1 MNNMN
6 NKKIFALI
14 LAAALG
20 VTPLAA
26 CGEKEPTGEVTKAFS
41 SMADIGKA
49 VKEGLG
55 DNYFGDLTIDSE
67 ILDAMFGVKAEW
79 VDDFF
84 GEMAQISDAHNDRF
98 VLVKATE
105 GHATD
110 VENAF
115 KDYMEFDF
123 NSERQYPQHVQK
135 TKAAQVYRNN
145 DYVALIITGPVDTNA
160 DDSTNYKNA
169 LDSNL
174 KAISIIEEYIGG
186 K

>member
-1 MNNMN
+1 M
-6 NKKIFALI
+6 NKKLIAILMSAALI
-14 LAAALG
+14 AAPM
-20 VTPLAA
+20 TA
-26 CGEKEPTGEVTKAFS
+26 CGGEKTPAGEVTKTFS
-41 SMADIGKA
+41 SLSDIGKA
-49 VKEGLG
+49 VKDGLG

-98 VLVKATE
+98 VLVKAAE

-110 VENAF
+110 VESAF

-135 TKAAQVYRNN
+135 TKAAQIYCNN

-160 DDSTNYKNA
+160 DDSTNYKSA

>member
-1 MNNMN
+1 M
-6 NKKIFALI
+6 NKKKIISLLI
-14 LAAALG
+14 VAALG
-20 VTPLAA
+20 ATMLPS
-26 CGEKEPTGEVTKAFS
+26 CGEKEPTGEVTKTFS

-55 DNYFGDLTIDSE
+55 GNYFGDMTIDSE
-67 ILDAMFGVKAEW
+67 VLDAMFGVKAEW
-79 VDDFF
+79 VDDYF
-84 GEMAQISDAHNDRF
+84 GEMAQISAEHNDRF

-115 KDYMEFDF
+115 NDYMEFDF

-145 DYVALIITGPVDTNA
+145 DYVALVITGPVDDSA
-160 DDSTNYKNA
+160 DDSTNYNNA
-169 LDSNL
+169 LESNL
-174 KAISIIEEYIGG
+174 KAISIIEEFIG
-186 K
+186 KK

>member
-14 LAAALG
+14 IAAALG
-20 VTPLAA
+20 ATALTS
-26 CGEKEPTGEVTKAFS
+26 CGEKEPTGEVTKAFTS
-41 SMADIGKA
+41 LSDIGNA
-49 VKEGLG
+49 VKTQLG
-55 DNYFGDLTIDSE
+55 DDYFGDLTIDSE

-79 VDDFF
+79 VADFF

-98 VLVKATE
+98 VLVKAAE

-115 KDYMEFDF
+115 KDYLEFDF

-135 TKAAQVYRNN
+135 TKAAQVYRNG
-145 DYVALIITGPVDTNA
+145 DYVALVITGPVDTNA

-174 KAISIIEEYIGG
+174 KAISVIEEYIGR